1 VTQRNLEIMSDKISS
16 LCSDLSTSSTSQN
29 TRNNSSIREHSLKL
43 YLSRKLSELKNLSN
57 RMLICG
63 KYFSRRE
70 RDLAKRA
77 LLFYKNNFNSGSLD
91 VSVMLEALR
100 ASTRKSID
108 FDICLEI
115 SKTIELFLTEY
126 SDILKQEFPENDD
139 EIFDSLVDEEGL
151 GRAFWIDLI
160 DNGIVMSHRIPF
172 TRQIEL
178 SGTNADE
185 AFFDFITSK
194 YNFEDPRRYF
204 KYSGGVST
212 PNGKVE

>member
-1 VTQRNLEIMSDKISS
+1 
-16 LCSDLSTSSTSQN
+16 
-29 TRNNSSIREHSLKL
+29 
-43 YLSRKLSELKNLSN
+43 
-57 RMLICG
+57 MLICG

-126 SDILKQEFPENDD
+126 TDILKQEFPENDD

-204 KYSGGVST
+204 KYSGGVSI
-212 PNGKVE
+212 PNGKLE